1 MNFESNMRA
10 VHYKVEQACRKWARD
25 PKDVEIIAV
34 SKKQPLERVVEALEN
49 GHRVFGENIV
59 QAAKATWGESGLKNK
74 YPDVKLHLIGALQT
88 NKVKDAVALFD
99 SIQTVDRPSVID
111 ALVKEVK
118 KQNKTPEFFIQVNTG
133 EEEQKAG
140 VCPSELPRLL
150 DYAREKEMKI
160 SGLMC
165 IPPFDEPSALHF
177 IFLKKVAQKHGL
189 GFLSMGMSSDYEKAI
204 TSGATH
210 VRIGTELFGE
220 RT

>member
-1 MNFESNMRA
+1 MSFESRMRA
-10 VHYKVEQACRKWARD
+10 VHYKIEQACRKWARD
-25 PKDVEIIAV
+25 PKDIEIIAV
-34 SKKQPLERVVEALEN
+34 SKKQPLERVVEGLEN

-59 QAAKATWGESGLKNK
+59 QAAKETWETSGLRNK

-99 SIQTVDRPSVID
+99 SIQTVDRPSLID
-111 ALVKEVK
+111 ALVKETK

-133 EEEQKAG
+133 EEPQKAG
-140 VCPSELPRLL
+140 VSPSELPRLL
-150 DYAREKEMKI
+150 DYAKEKKI
-160 SGLMC
+160 HIRGLMC

-177 IFLKKVAQKHGL
+177 VFLKKIAQKHDL
-189 GFLSMGMSSDYEKAI
+189 NFLSMGMSSDYEKAI

-220 RT
+220 RA